1 MLTAPNTT
9 LTPELCATDCC
20 DREAM
25 RHMVDAV
32 AEVQATLRELMPAA
46 LVAVAMSS
54 HPDKTPAEAAKREA
68 ARLKREC
75 AALVTLSKD
84 VQANINTFQQANLPK
99 MNAAVRHLD
108 GLRVQLVHQE
118 ANRRSAGDAQME
130 KRAKMAELGLPE
142 AEIDRLAPME
152 QSTAVLDAE
161 IARLHAEIE
170 LVEAYLRTSAA
181 GPLPFKEAA

>member
-1 MLTAPNTT
+1 MIVAPNTT
-9 LTPELCATDCC
+9 PTPELCATDCC

-25 RHMVDAV
+25 RHMTDAV

-46 LVAVAMSS
+46 LVAIAANS

-75 AALVTLSKD
+75 AALAKLSKD

-118 ANRRSAGDAQME
+118 ANLRGAESAQKE
-130 KRAKMAELGLPE
+130 KRAKLTELGLPK
-142 AEIDRLAPME
+142 AEIERLAPMAE
-152 QSTAVLDAE
+152 ATTLIDAE
-161 IARLHAEIE
+161 LARLKAEIE

>member
-9 LTPELCATDCC
+9 LTPELCATDFC

-25 RHMVDAV
+25 RHMVDAI

-108 GLRVQLVHQE
+108 GLRVQLAHQE
-118 ANRRSAGDAQME
+118 QSNRRIMSEQME
-130 KRAKMAELGLPE
+130 RRNKLAELGLPQ
-142 AEIDRLAPME
+142 AEIDRLAPMNP
-152 QSTAVLDAE
+152 APVVDAD
-161 IARLHAEIE
+161 IARLQAEIE
-170 LVEAYLRTSAA
+170 KIEQYLHTSAA